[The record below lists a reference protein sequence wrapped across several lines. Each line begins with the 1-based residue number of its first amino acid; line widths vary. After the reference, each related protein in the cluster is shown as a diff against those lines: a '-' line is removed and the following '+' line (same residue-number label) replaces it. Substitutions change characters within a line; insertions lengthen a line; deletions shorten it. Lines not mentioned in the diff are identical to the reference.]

1 MQIFGQQLY
10 GYGARRIGVVGTP
23 PLGCTPSQRVKKK
36 KICNEDLNYASQLFN
51 SKLLIILGELSKT
64 LPNSTLV
71 YMDIYS
77 IMSHMLETPSD
88 YGNLFLLGQF
98 I

>member
-23 PLGCTPSQRVKKK
+23 PLGCTPSQRVEKKK
-36 KICNEDLNYASQLFN
+36 KCNEELNYASQLFN
-51 SKLLIILGELSKT
+51 SKLFIILGQLSKT

-77 IMSHMLETPSD
+77 IFSEILETPKD
-88 YGNLFLLGQF
+88 YGKFS
-98 I
+98 